1 MMSQDESLPQL
12 VLRMEQA
19 ITRLETIVHG
29 NEALGV
35 TGMRKEIEDNRLS
48 MGVIEHEMS
57 MLRQTRP
64 NVLSWIGGYVAF
76 TLTFWLAIKEVREML
91 HVDWYLAAL
100 LGPLALLLALLL
112 FLIGF
117 GWVRLGRGA

>member
-1 MMSQDESLPQL
+1 MSQEESLPQL

-19 ITRLETIVHG
+19 ITRLETIVNG

-35 TGMRKEIEDNRLS
+35 TGIRKELENIDLRITDIERD
-48 MGVIEHEMS
+48 VHV
-57 MLRQTRP
+57 LRQTRP
-64 NVLSWIGGYVAF
+64 NVLSWLVGYVAF

-100 LGPLALLLALLL
+100 LGPLALLLALLF

>member
-12 VLRMEQA
+12 ILRMEQA
-19 ITRLETIVHG
+19 ITRLETIVNG

-35 TGMRKEIEDNRLS
+35 LGVRKELEHT
-48 MGVIEHEMS
+48 GVRISVVERDVQT
-57 MLRQTRP
+57 LRQTRP
-64 NVLSWIGGYVAF
+64 NVLSWVGGYAAF
-76 TLTFWLAIKEVREML
+76 TLVFWLAIKEVREML

-100 LGPLALLLALLL
+100 LGPLAMLLALLL

-117 GWVRLGRGA
+117 GWIRLGRGA